1 MCGIAGF
8 ECGDGWEGA
17 AKSLERSLAN
27 RGPDGSWTKR
37 VGRYCLVQ
45 TRLAVIDRSP
55 RVVYPMPNETED
67 LWLLFNGEIYEYP
80 RLQEELR
87 SRGHEFRTRCD
98 AEVVLH
104 AYEEWGLDAFPR
116 LNGMFALVLIDER
129 RDELVLTRDR
139 FGIKPLLKTTGARS
153 AFGSDALAL
162 VQSGLSGGEID
173 ESSLSAFIDLHY
185 LPPPLTGLTDVQQLV
200 PGSAVVRRSDGTE
213 SCFQWA
219 VPTFANVD
227 RTQTAPGLEDLDRAL
242 ARAVSNQL
250 VADVDVGVFLSGGID
265 SALLASYAVAAGA
278 KPVAFTVGF
287 SSYGDYDESRRAA
300 ETALHLGLEHHVE
313 QFEMGFTEAIDLVT
327 GAFDL
332 PLADASAI
340 ATLVLARL
348 ARSSVTVALSG
359 TGGDELFAGYY
370 RHRAHRLRG
379 VVRRLPAPLRMSVT
393 SMAAGRSAARQSSL
407 RQFKSYAVRL
417 ASGPAESVADQY
429 IELVAGATSSQA
441 EQGLN
446 FSVDREASRERL
458 FEGFPSLTNSVE
470 QPLDAV
476 QDFDLRTY
484 LPGDLLYKEDRAT
497 MRLSLEAR
505 VPLLD
510 QGVVDI
516 ARLLPPAQRAG
527 LLVGKLPLRRIGR
540 RRLSQGSRTWQKRG
554 FAVPLGQLLSN
565 RWKPEAVDWFRQ
577 LDSSLVDGR
586 RVSELI
592 RGAEL
597 DPADIWAL
605 AVLAGWE
612 GRTEL
617 ARRESSALRHPGAD
631 CN

>member
-1 MCGIAGF
+1 M
-8 ECGDGWEGA
+8 
-17 AKSLERSLAN
+17 
-27 RGPDGSWTKR
+27 
-37 VGRYCLVQ
+37 GRYCLVQ

-67 LWLLFNGEIYEYP
+67 LWLLFNGEIYGFP
-80 RLQEELR
+80 RLQEELQAC
-87 SRGHEFRTRCD
+87 GHEFRTRCD
-98 AEVVLH
+98 AEIVLH

-116 LNGMFALVLIDER
+116 LNGMFALALVDQR
-129 RDELVLTRDR
+129 RNELVLTRDR
-139 FGIKPLLKTTGARS
+139 FGIKPLLKTTGERS

-162 VQSGLSGGEID
+162 VRGGLSNGEID
-173 ESSLSAFIDLHY
+173 EASLSSFIDLHY
-185 LPPPLTGLTDVQQLV
+185 LPPPLTGLRDMEQVL

-213 SCFQWA
+213 RCVQWA
-219 VPTFANVD
+219 APTFAKVD
-227 RTQTAPGLEDLDRAL
+227 RSHKAPDLEDLDRAL
-242 ARAVSNQL
+242 AQAVSNQL
-250 VADVDVGVFLSGGID
+250 VADVDVGVFLSSGID

-313 QFEMGFTEAIDLVT
+313 QFDMGFTEAVDLVT

-379 VVRRLPAPLRMSVT
+379 VVRRLPAPLRIAAT
-393 SMAAGRSAARQSSL
+393 RMAAGRSAARQSTLS
-407 RQFKSYAVRL
+407 QFKSYAVRL
-417 ASGPAESVADQY
+417 ASGATDGVIDQY
-429 IELVAGATSSQA
+429 LELVAGATSSQA
-441 EQGLN
+441 EQGLH
-446 FSVDREASRERL
+446 FSVDREASRARL
-458 FEGFPSLTNSVE
+458 FDDLPSLANSVD
-470 QPLDAV
+470 QPLDTV

-497 MRLSLEAR
+497 MRFSLEAR

-510 QGVVDI
+510 QAVVEV

-527 LLVGKLPLRRIGR
+527 LLVGKLPLRRLGR
-540 RRLSQGSRTWQKRG
+540 SRLSQGSRTWQKRG
-554 FAVPLGQLLSN
+554 FAVPLGQLFRD
-565 RWKPEAVDWFRQ
+565 RWKLEAVDWFRE
-577 LDSSLVDGR
+577 LDSSLVDGQ
-586 RVSELI
+586 RVSDLI
-592 RGAEL
+592 RSADL
-597 DPADIWAL
+597 DPADVWSL

-612 GRTEL
+612 SRTEL
-617 ARRESSALRHPGAD
+617 ARRQSSALRQART
-631 CN
+631 NRN